1 MVHGNYYGIQ
11 YEVFLT
17 KGIDFYEDLLPIWIE
32 TRARI
37 EMKKDGETGT
47 YKLIVIPYD
56 EIDKQLHK
64 NALFSSYVRENDE
77 CLYKKQY
84 EEYLRTKKFAM
95 VGQYEMIVRH
105 NTNLPEPITREEFNQ
120 LSVEMQKLQHKG
132 LYGNLSQEEWREH
145 DRKYTEIFNQLQVQ
159 RIIHDPEY
167 FEEIKDLH
175 TQLLDQVSFDDEQ
188 IERIKKVISHPKLEG
203 IISWRGLRLV
213 NGCW

>member
-11 YEVFLT
+11 YEVFLS
-17 KGIDFYEDLLPIWIE
+17 KEIDFYDDLLPIWIE

-37 EMKKDGETGT
+37 EMKKDGEAGI

-84 EEYLRTKKFAM
+84 EECLRTKKFAM
-95 VGQYEMIVRH
+95 VGQYEKMIRH

-120 LSVEMQKLQHKG
+120 LSIQMQKLQHKG

-145 DRKYTEIFNQLQVQ
+145 DRKYTEIYNQLQVQ

-167 FEEIKDLH
+167 FQEIKDLH

-213 NGCW
+213 DGFW

>member
-1 MVHGNYYGIQ
+1 MV
-11 YEVFLT
+11 VL
-17 KGIDFYEDLLPIWIE
+17 E

-37 EMKKDGETGT
+37 EMKKDRETGT

-84 EEYLRTKKFAM
+84 EECLRTKKFAM

-120 LSVEMQKLQHKG
+120 LSIEMQKLQHKG

-145 DRKYTEIFNQLQVQ
+145 DRKYTEIYNQLQVQ

-167 FEEIKDLH
+167 FQEIKDLH
-175 TQLLDQVSFDDEQ
+175 TQLLYQVSFDDEQ
-188 IERIKKVISHPKLEG
+188 IERIKKVISHLKLDG
-203 IISWRGLRLV
+203 IISWHGLTLV
-213 NGCW
+213 DGHW